1 MSRRRMMMQQLAETG
16 VDYFE
21 GFRNNQLSGSY
32 SLYAEWIDENT
43 VNLRHPTYTYMGAS
57 SGRKPFISSIENHS
71 GGGNAGGIMN
81 GEIIPTLEN
90 GKTYRF
96 TATIIRINEFSADAS
111 ASGGFYIGCGHNGTY
126 AGWIDK
132 YPFADIKVGTEFVM
146 EFTITD
152 TKKVS
157 TFYFGSN
164 GAYIY
169 DYDVSIKME
178 EV

>member
-1 MSRRRMMMQQLAETG
+1 MSRRRMMMLQLISSG
-16 VDYFE
+16 IDYLE

-32 SLYAEWIDENT
+32 NLYAEWLNDNT
-43 VNLRHPTYTYMGAS
+43 VNLRHTQTGYQGPIGA
-57 SGRKPFISSIENHS
+57 RKPFITSVENHS
-71 GGGNAGGIMN
+71 GSTSSSSIMN
-81 GEIIPTLEN
+81 GTIIPTLEN

-96 TATIIRINEFSADAS
+96 TATIIRINKFSADAS
-111 ASGGFYIGCGHNGTY
+111 ASGGFYIGCGHNGKY
-126 AGWIDK
+126 VGWFDN

-152 TKKVS
+152 ATKVS

-164 GAYIY
+164 GAYVW
-169 DYDVSIKME
+169 DYDVRIKLE